1 MAGALLAQ
9 AGLLLYRDS
18 EKVEITE
25 DYLIAGVLRA
35 RVAGL
40 ELETLQHSVQVLQVM
55 NILIGYVMV
64 VSVYQDSLWKRYL
77 SHCPWLATARQTFF
91 NDLVISKRSSRHNV
105 QAGRAGIQII
115 IGFSIGVCVELWV

>member
-18 EKVEITE
+18 QKVEITE

-40 ELETLQHSVQVLQVM
+40 ELETLQHSVQVYYTSDEYFDC
-55 NILIGYVMV
+55 IC
-64 VSVYQDSLWKRYL
+64 D
-77 SHCPWLATARQTFF
+77 
-91 NDLVISKRSSRHNV
+91 
-105 QAGRAGIQII
+105 
-115 IGFSIGVCVELWV
+115 GFVL